1 MDRRAYLAMTAT
13 AATTMCLAGC
23 SGSTP
28 SESNGSSSPS
38 EDESYEDDGEVVPA
52 SGVVEPGSEDDFED
66 LSNWNEGAGSLS
78 ADGDRSLIG
87 TQSARLEVGSS
98 TSTGRVSKAFDEPI
112 DVSNVVP
119 GVAVTA
125 ESIVS
130 PWIRLLDE
138 DGNRIDYRR
147 AVSGDI
153 PFMRYNFGINEL
165 DDEFD
170 ETAVTEIQ
178 LQLWTP
184 DETARTVWFDD
195 LHFVPRPETGKVM
208 IQFDDTH
215 VTDHTEALPL
225 LEDYGYEAVT
235 FINPDYV
242 GRNGTDYPRLSESQL
257 ADLHDAGWCLSNHT
271 VTHANLP
278 DLDRDEQEVEIRE
291 GKEWLEE
298 RGYDEGARYFA
309 YPFGDFDATTVKLVD
324 EYHKIGFGGGHP
336 VQGYTSNT
344 ALASRISEPGRER
357 AELEFERTARMPGIT
372 SVFYHELEDELL
384 TDFEDMLEVLHE
396 YESAGEID
404 VILPQDLEQEL
415 LF

>member
-13 AATTMCLAGC
+13 AATAMCLSGC
-23 SGSTP
+23 SGSEP

-66 LSNWNEGAGSLS
+66 LSNWSEGAGSLS
-78 ADGDRSLIG
+78 ADSDSSLIG
-87 TQSARLEVGSS
+87 SQSARLEVGSS
-98 TSTGRVSKAFDEPI
+98 TSTGRISKTFDEPI

-147 AVSGDI
+147 TVTGDI

-165 DDEFD
+165 DDKFD
-170 ETAVTEIQ
+170 ETAVTEVQ
-178 LQLWTP
+178 LQLWTAE
-184 DETARTVWFDD
+184 DTARTVWFDD
-195 LHFVPRPETGKVM
+195 FHFVPRPETGKVM

-225 LEDYGYEAVT
+225 LEEYGYEAVT

-242 GRNGTDYPRLSESQL
+242 GRDGTDYPRLSESQL
-257 ADLHDAGWCLSNHT
+257 EDLHDAGWCLSNHT
-271 VTHANLP
+271 VTHANLS
-278 DLDRDEQEVEIRE
+278 DLDRDEQEAEIRD

-298 RGYDEGARYFA
+298 RGYDEGAKYFA
-309 YPFGDFDATTVKLVD
+309 YPFGDFDATTVDLVG
-324 EYHKIGFGGGHP
+324 EYHEIGFAGGRP

-344 ALASRISEPGRER
+344 ALASRISEPDRER
-357 AELEFERTARMPGIT
+357 AEIEFERTARMPGIT
-372 SVFYHELEDELL
+372 CVFYHELEDELL
-384 TDFEDMLEVLHE
+384 TDFEDMLEVLSE

-404 VILPQDLEQEL
+404 VILPQDIEREF